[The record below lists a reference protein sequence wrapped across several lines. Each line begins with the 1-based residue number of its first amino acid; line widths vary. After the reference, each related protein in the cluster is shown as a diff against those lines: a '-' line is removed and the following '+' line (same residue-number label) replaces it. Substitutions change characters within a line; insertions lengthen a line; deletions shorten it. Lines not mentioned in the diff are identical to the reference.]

1 MSSPDLPEI
10 VYLNGVRFVRTCEPQ
25 RGEELADA
33 QIKALTSGAPV
44 EVKRSCDDGVWR
56 DVKAGAY
63 IVFEAPPEF
72 VPLGIRGQHDAPAA
86 EPEGWMG
93 KPHPVSKQDATNFAL
108 RTVGTWRLR
117 TVIKLRNDWWQ
128 KLRAAQT
135 PEEKL
140 TCERMITA
148 LSEAIGLHQHELGAQ
163 LCKDNPHT
171 RSDREVTEEERAER
185 ERREVNKWR

>member
-10 VYLNGVRFVRTCEPQ
+10 VYLNGVRFVRTCEPL
-25 RGEELADA
+25 RGAELADA
-33 QIKALTSGAPV
+33 QIKALTGGAQV
-44 EVKRSCDDGVWR
+44 EVK
-56 DVKAGAY
+56 
-63 IVFEAPPEF
+63 PE
-72 VPLGIRGQHDAPAA
+72 LQAPAA

>member
-10 VYLNGVRFVRTCEPQ
+10 VYLNGARYVRASEPQ
-25 RGEELADA
+25 RGEELPDGE
-33 QIKALTSGAPV
+33 IKAQTRGAPA
-44 EVKRSCDDGVWR
+44 EVRRRCDDGVWR

-72 VPLGIRGQHDAPAA
+72 VPLRISGQHEAPAA

-117 TVIKLRNDWWQ
+117 TVMVQRNDWWK

-163 LCKDNPHT
+163 LCKDNPYT
-171 RSDREVTEEERAER
+171 RSSRELTEEERAEQ